1 MPLKFKYVDGCLVKA
16 TSRRSSIKFPDSIV
30 QPNDAFTIR
39 QIYDNWRK
47 GRPTAVHPFNA
58 EFDEEGNDFDDSDS
72 FDDFVEN
79 PVDISQVK
87 NDFNDAREDYANA
100 VTESQKQKQKQKQKE
115 EVKKDDVVNVNEKKG
130 AE

>member
-1 MPLKFKYVDGCLVKA
+1 MLKFKYVDGCLVKA
-16 TSRRSSIKFPDSIV
+16 ISRKSSVKFPDSIV
-30 QPNDAFTIR
+30 QPNDAYSIR

-72 FDDFVEN
+72 FDDFQEN

-87 NDFNDAREDYANA
+87 NDFNDAHEDYANA
-100 VTESQKQKQKQKQKE
+100 VMETKRKQKQKKE
-115 EVKKDDVVNVNEKKG
+115 EKKVEVKSIADDKKG

>member
-1 MPLKFKYVDGCLVKA
+1 MSLKFKYVDGCLVKA
-16 TSRRSSIKFPDSIV
+16 ISRRSSIKFPDSIV
-30 QPNDAFTIR
+30 QPNDAYSIR

-100 VTESQKQKQKQKQKE
+100 VTESRKHKSTSIIQKE
-115 EVKKDDVVNVNEKKG
+115 EVQPSKDEKKG